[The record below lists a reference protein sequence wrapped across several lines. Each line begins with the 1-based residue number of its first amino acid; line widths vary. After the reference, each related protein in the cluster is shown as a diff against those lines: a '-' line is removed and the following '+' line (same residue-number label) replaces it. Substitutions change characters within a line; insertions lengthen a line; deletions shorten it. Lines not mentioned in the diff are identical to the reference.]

1 MRRREFVASLGVV
14 APLFIWPRVALAQ
27 RAQVQRMR
35 RVGVL
40 KYTGEGDQTSKA
52 GAEAF
57 EAELARLGWRKG
69 AGVRFDYRFGDGDA
83 SRTAA
88 FAKELVELAPDAIVS
103 RGTPATR
110 ALLQETRTLPIVF
123 VSVSDPVGDRFVD
136 SIARPGGNVT
146 GFTNLEAAVAGKWLE
161 LLKEV
166 APDTRRVAALFN
178 PDVAT
183 AGGTF
188 YLRTI
193 TDAAPSF
200 GVSVDAIEVRTTAE
214 IERGLEALARTPGSG
229 LVGMP
234 DPFVVAHR
242 ALTMK
247 LVARHRLP
255 AVYGFRNMAVEGGL
269 MSYGVDLIDLDRR
282 SADYVDRILKGT
294 APGDLPV
301 QAPTKFELV
310 INLKSAKVL
319 GLAVSPTLLARA
331 DEVIE

>member
-1 MRRREFVASLGVV
+1 MRRREFVVSLGVA
-14 APLFIWPRVALAQ
+14 APLFVGPRVA
-27 RAQVQRMR
+27 RAQQAQVHRMR
-35 RVGVL
+35 RLGVL
-40 KYTGEGDQTSKA
+40 KYTSESDQTSKA
-52 GAEAF
+52 GAETF
-57 EAELARLGWRKG
+57 EAELARLGWRRG
-69 AGVRFDYRFGDGDA
+69 ASVRFDYRFGDGDA

-88 FAKELVELAPDAIVS
+88 FAKELVGLAPDAIVS

-188 YLRTI
+188 YLRAI

-200 GVSVDAIEVRTTAE
+200 GVSVDAIEVRTTGE
-214 IERGLEALARTPGSG
+214 IEGGREAFARTPGSG

-234 DPFVVAHR
+234 DPSSWP
-242 ALTMK
+242 T
-247 LVARHRLP
+247 AR
-255 AVYGFRNMAVEGGL
+255 
-269 MSYGVDLIDLDRR
+269 
-282 SADYVDRILKGT
+282 
-294 APGDLPV
+294 
-301 QAPTKFELV
+301 
-310 INLKSAKVL
+310 
-319 GLAVSPTLLARA
+319 
-331 DEVIE
+331 